1 MIAVHA
7 LIIYSEIIEFDHST
21 ICIIFSILK
30 TYVYISFY
38 AHAEFCRF
46 L

>member
-7 LIIYSEIIEFDHST
+7 LIIFPDIIGFDHSN
-21 ICIIFSILK
+21 ICINFSILN

-38 AHAEFCRF
+38 AHAEFCR
-46 L
+46 LL